1 MKKAIYAVLGLLLIA
16 AFLVSLSTGNFGAI
30 GNASGNNTSNVD
42 GKPVTLILQW
52 MPQAQFAGYYVA
64 LDKGI
69 YREHGLNVRIIRGGP
84 DRDGVEYLK
93 KGEADFAI
101 LFLSGALAARN
112 KDVPLVHLGQ
122 IVNQSN
128 LMLIGWQDRGVT
140 NAKSLN
146 GRRISLWGGSFQADF
161 QSFFAAN
168 TIHPQI
174 IPQYYSVNL
183 FLAKGVEVCS
193 AMYYN
198 EYHTLYQA
206 GVDENELS
214 TFFMKDFGCGFPED
228 GIYCLENTLESRS
241 EESRAFAEASLAGWK
256 YAAAHQ
262 EEALDIVM
270 KYVQEANLPTNR
282 EHMRWMLEKILATII
297 PGEHAS
303 WKLGRLSRED
313 YRRTVEMLRQYELI
327 GDPPSYE
334 SLCREEIAH
343 VQ

>member
-1 MKKAIYAVLGLLLIA
+1 MKRVLYTALGILLIA
-16 AFLVSLSTGNFGAI
+16 AVFITIYTEDSGAVSNAAGNITGNVA
-30 GNASGNNTSNVD
+30 

-69 YREHGLNVRIIRGGP
+69 YRDYGLDVRIIRGGP
-84 DRDGVEYLK
+84 DRDGMEYLK

-101 LFLSGALAARN
+101 QFLSGALAARN

-122 IVNQSN
+122 VVNQSN
-128 LMLIGWQDRGVT
+128 LMLVGWKEKGVCDVR
-140 NAKSLN
+140 SLG
-146 GRRISLWGGSFQADF
+146 GRKVSLWGGAFQADF
-161 QSFFAAN
+161 KSFFAIN
-168 TIHPQI
+168 DIQPQL

-198 EYHTLYQA
+198 EYHSLYQA
-206 GVDENELS
+206 GIDEDELS

-228 GIYCLENTLESRS
+228 GIYCLESTLKSRPV
-241 EESRAFAEASLAGWK
+241 ESRAFVEASLAGWQ

-262 EEALDIVM
+262 DEALDIVM

-282 EHMRWMLEKILATII
+282 EHMRWMLEKILVTII
-297 PGEHAS
+297 PDKQAS
-303 WKLGRLSRED
+303 WKLGSLSRED
-313 YRRTVEMLRQYELI
+313 YQRTVEIMLRHEI
-327 GDPPSYE
+327 IRDAPSYE
-334 SLCREEIAH
+334 TFCKGEITR